1 MGRTTVN
8 AGIPLRG
15 RPLSPAYAAFRSSRA
30 IPLLYSSRTLV
41 QIPNVPWQL
50 TGNHWLT
57 LPCINPADGAI
68 HAVGVVHRGARAAI
82 EFAGAAGFESHAG
95 VPLMVP
101 VIRVDGEVRTLAAEG
116 IAWERSVEWLP
127 TFTCTIG
134 TLVVRG
140 TVFAPY
146 GRDADM
152 AGAVYTVAVENRGT
166 ADVTIE
172 IAMEGTLGHRQQRVR
187 SARPFDDAHL
197 VSIGTDEVMLLEGAA
212 IPGLVALAIGCDGPA
227 RLEAPPGASRE
238 PCKFAVRR
246 DVVVPAAGVAHCAFY
261 LAVGPER
268 DGAQATVAVL
278 RRRGWRA
285 LLTATREA
293 LTSLEQ
299 TTGSERMDRLVNR
312 NLLFA
317 YFYGVGR
324 GLDDAHYYLMRS
336 RAPWHSAGCT
346 VRDWEALMWTLPAVQ
361 LADTGLAREL
371 LVRICE
377 LHGYAPGQ
385 GIHYLDG
392 TLFQPGFTI
401 EGPAA
406 FAIATDRYI
415 RDSDDDQIV
424 EEPVVA
430 DTLYLASDDITA
442 RRDERVPLY
451 STEVMPSGTP
461 APFPFTLHGNAVV
474 ALALDVLRR
483 TLDEEA
489 AAALED
495 PAAVRAALLRHFAV
509 DRGDKARLASAVD
522 LAGGAALED
531 DPVGSLLWLPL
542 YEALDRDDSLY
553 RRSVRAVTGEPT
565 EAGALLPQLAR
576 LLGPDAESVLAWLR
590 RAPLDNG
597 IAAEFVDADGRA
609 LSNGGDAALAGLLAH
624 TLWYAAHAL
633 GLRG

>member
-1 MGRTTVN
+1 M
-8 AGIPLRG
+8 
-15 RPLSPAYAAFRSSRA
+15 
-30 IPLLYSSRTLV
+30 
-41 QIPNVPWQL
+41 QIPSVPWQL

-68 HAVGVVHRGARAAI
+68 HGIGVLHRGARAAI
-82 EFAGAAGFESHAG
+82 EFAGAAGFERAAG
-95 VPLMVP
+95 TPLCVP
-101 VIRVDGEVRTLAAEG
+101 VLRVNGVVSTLAAEG
-116 IAWERSVEWLP
+116 IAWEQAVGWLP
-127 TFTCTIG
+127 TFTCTVG
-134 TLVVRG
+134 ELVVRG

-152 AGAVYTVAVENRGT
+152 AGAVYTLAVENRGDR
-166 ADVTIE
+166 DVPVE
-172 IAMEGTLGHRQQRVR
+172 IALEGTLGHRQQRVR
-187 SARPFDDAHL
+187 TPRPFDDEHV
-197 VSIGTDEVMLLEGAA
+197 VSIGLEDVLLLEGAA
-212 IPGLVALAIGCDGPA
+212 IPGLAALAIGSDGPA
-227 RLEAPPGASRE
+227 RLEAPTHASRD
-238 PCKFAVRR
+238 PRPFAIRR
-246 DVVVPAAGVAHCAFY
+246 DVVAPAKGAVQVAFY

-293 LTSLEQ
+293 LSTMEQ
-299 TTGSERMDRLVNR
+299 STGSDGMDRLVNR

-324 GLDDAHYYLMRS
+324 ALDDAHYYLVRS
-336 RAPWHSAGCT
+336 RAPWHAAGCT

-371 LVRICE
+371 LVRACE

-385 GIHYLDG
+385 GVHYLDG

-415 RDSDDDQIV
+415 RESNDEQIV

-430 DTLYLASDDITA
+430 DTLYLAADDIAA
-442 RRDERVPLY
+442 RRDERIPLY
-451 STEVMPSGTP
+451 STEVMPSGAP
-461 APFPFTLHGNAVV
+461 APMPFTLHGNAVV
-474 ALALDVLRR
+474 ALALDVFKR

-489 AAALED
+489 ANAVED
-495 PAAVRAALLRHFAV
+495 PAAVRAALRRHFAV
-509 DRGDKARLASAVD
+509 DRAGKARLASAID
-522 LAGGAALED
+522 LVGGASLDD

-542 YEALDRDDSLY
+542 YEALDREDSLY
-553 RRSVRAVTGEPT
+553 RRSVRAVSEDT
-565 EAGALLPQLAR
+565 GALLPQLAR
-576 LLGPDAESVLAWLR
+576 LLGPDATEVLAWLR

-597 IAAEFVDADGRA
+597 VAAEFVDDTGRA
-609 LSNGGDAALAGLLAH
+609 VANGGDAALAGLLAH

>member
-1 MGRTTVN
+1 M
-8 AGIPLRG
+8 
-15 RPLSPAYAAFRSSRA
+15 
-30 IPLLYSSRTLV
+30 
-41 QIPNVPWQL
+41 QIPSVPWQL

-68 HAVGVVHRGARAAI
+68 HAVGVLHRGARAAI
-82 EFAGAAGFESHAG
+82 EFAGSAGFESHAG
-95 VPLMVP
+95 TPLCVP
-101 VIRVDGEVRTLAAEG
+101 VLRVNGVVSTLAAEG
-116 IAWERSVEWLP
+116 IAWEQAVGWLP
-127 TFTCTIG
+127 TFTCTVG
-134 TLVVRG
+134 DLVVRG

-152 AGAVYTVAVENRGT
+152 AGAVYTLAVENRGSQS
-166 ADVTIE
+166 VNLE
-172 IAMEGTLGHRQQRVR
+172 IALEGTLGHRQQRVR
-187 SARPFDDAHL
+187 TPRPFDDDHL
-197 VSIGTDEVMLLEGAA
+197 VSVGPEEVLLLEGAA
-212 IPGLVALAIGCDGPA
+212 IPGLAALAIGSDGPA
-227 RLEAPPGASRE
+227 RLEASNGPSRE
-238 PCKFAVRR
+238 PRSFAIRR
-246 DVVVPAAGVAHCAFY
+246 DVVAPASGSAQVAFY

-293 LTSLEQ
+293 LSTMEQ
-299 TTGSERMDRLVNR
+299 ATGSDGMDRLVNR

-324 GLDDAHYYLMRS
+324 ALDDAHYYLVRS
-336 RAPWHSAGCT
+336 RAPWHAAGCT

-371 LVRICE
+371 LVRACE

-385 GIHYLDG
+385 GVHYLDG

-415 RDSDDDQIV
+415 RDSNDEQIV

-430 DTLYLASDDITA
+430 DTLYLASDDIAA
-442 RRDERVPLY
+442 RRDERIPLY
-451 STEVMPSGTP
+451 STEVMPSGSP
-461 APFPFTLHGNAVV
+461 APMPFTLHGNAVV
-474 ALALDVLRR
+474 ALALDVFKR

-489 AAALED
+489 ANAVED
-495 PAAVRAALLRHFAV
+495 PAAVRAALRRHFAV
-509 DRGDKARLASAVD
+509 DRGGKARLASAID
-522 LAGGAALED
+522 LVGGASLDD

-542 YEALDRDDSLY
+542 YEALDREDSLY
-553 RRSVRAVTGEPT
+553 RRSVRAVSADT
-565 EAGALLPQLAR
+565 GALLPQLAR
-576 LLGPDAESVLAWLR
+576 LLGPDAQEVLAWLR

-597 IAAEFVDADGRA
+597 VAAEFVDETGRA
-609 LSNGGDAALAGLLAH
+609 IGNGGDAALAGLLAH

>member
-1 MGRTTVN
+1 M
-8 AGIPLRG
+8 
-15 RPLSPAYAAFRSSRA
+15 
-30 IPLLYSSRTLV
+30 
-41 QIPNVPWQL
+41 QIPSVPWQL

-57 LPCINPADGAI
+57 LPCINPTDGAI
-68 HAVGVVHRGARAAI
+68 HAVGVLHRGARAAI
-82 EFAGAAGFESHAG
+82 EFAGAAGFEQRAG
-95 VPLMVP
+95 APLCGP
-101 VIRVDGEVRTLAAEG
+101 VLRVNGRVLTLANEG
-116 IAWERSVEWLP
+116 IAWERAIGWLP
-127 TFTCTIG
+127 TFTCTVG
-134 TLVVRG
+134 ELVVRG

-152 AGAVYTVAVENRGT
+152 AGAVYSIAVENRGGT
-166 ADVTIE
+166 DVAIE
-172 IAMEGTLGHRQQRVR
+172 IALEGQLGHRQQRVR

-197 VSIGTDEVMLLEGAA
+197 VSIGADEVLLLEGAG
-212 IPGLVALAIGCDGPA
+212 IPGLAALAIGSDGPA
-227 RLEAPPGASRE
+227 RLEAPDGPSRDAR
-238 PCKFAVRR
+238 PFAIRR
-246 DVVVPAAGVAHCAFY
+246 DVVAPAGGAAQCAFY

-293 LTSLEQ
+293 LSGMEQ
-299 TTGSERMDRLVNR
+299 STGSDAMDRLVNR
-312 NLLFA
+312 NLMFA

-324 GLDDAHYYLMRS
+324 ALDDAHYYLVRS
-336 RAPWHSAGCT
+336 RAPWHTAGCT

-371 LVRICE
+371 LVRTCE

-385 GIHYLDG
+385 GVHYMDG
-392 TLFQPGFTI
+392 TLFQPGFTL

-406 FAIATDRYI
+406 YAIAVDRYI
-415 RDSDDDQIV
+415 RDSNDEQIV

-430 DTLYLASDDITA
+430 DTLYLAADDIAA
-442 RRDERVPLY
+442 RRDERIPLY
-451 STEVMPSGTP
+451 STEVMPSGAP

-474 ALALDVLRR
+474 ALALDVFKR

-489 AAALED
+489 AAAVED

-509 DRGDKARLASAVD
+509 DRGGKARLAAAVD
-522 LAGGAALED
+522 LAGGASLD
-531 DPVGSLLWLPL
+531 DDAVGSLLWLPL

-553 RRSVRAVTGEPT
+553 RRSVRAVTMSTDQP
-565 EAGALLPQLAR
+565 GALLPQVAR
-576 LLGPDAESVLAWLR
+576 LLGPDAAEVLAWLR

-609 LSNGGDAALAGLLAH
+609 VGNGGDAALAGLLAH

>member
-1 MGRTTVN
+1 M
-8 AGIPLRG
+8 
-15 RPLSPAYAAFRSSRA
+15 
-30 IPLLYSSRTLV
+30 
-41 QIPNVPWQL
+41 QIPSVPWQL

-68 HAVGVVHRGARAAI
+68 HAIGVLHRGARAAI
-82 EFAGAAGFESHAG
+82 EFAGAPGFESHVG
-95 VPLMVP
+95 VPLAVP
-101 VIRVDGEVRTLAAEG
+101 VLRIDGEVRTLAAEG

-134 TLVVRG
+134 SLVVRG

-152 AGAVYTVAVENRGT
+152 AGAVYTLAIENRGT
-166 ADVTIE
+166 ADVSIE
-172 IAMEGTLGHRQQRVR
+172 VALEGTLGHRQQRVR

-197 VSIGTDEVMLLEGAA
+197 VSTGSDGVILLEGAA
-212 IPGLVALAIGCDGPA
+212 IPGLCAIAIGSDGDA
-227 RLEAPPGASRE
+227 RLEAPDAPSRE
-238 PCKFAVRR
+238 PRAFAVRR
-246 DVVVPAAGVAHCAFY
+246 DLVAPANGVAHCAFY
-261 LAVGPER
+261 FAVGPER

-293 LTSLEQ
+293 LTGLEQ

-317 YFYGVGR
+317 HFYGVGR
-324 GLDDAHYYLMRS
+324 GLDDAHYYLVRS

-371 LVRICE
+371 LVRLCE

-385 GIHYLDG
+385 GVHYLDG
-392 TLFQPGFTI
+392 TLFQPGFAI

-451 STEVMPSGTP
+451 STEVMPSGAP

-474 ALALDVLRR
+474 ALALDVFRR

-489 AAALED
+489 AGAVED

-509 DRGDKARLASAVD
+509 DRGGKARLAAAVD
-522 LAGGAALED
+522 LAGGAALDD

-542 YEALDRDDSLY
+542 YEALDREDSLY
-553 RRSVRAVTGEPT
+553 RRSVRAVTVQSGEP
-565 EAGALLPQLAR
+565 GALLPQLAR

-597 IAAEFVDADGRA
+597 IAAEFVDAEGRA
-609 LSNGGDAALAGLLAH
+609 TSNGGDAALAGLLAH

>member
-1 MGRTTVN
+1 M
-8 AGIPLRG
+8 
-15 RPLSPAYAAFRSSRA
+15 
-30 IPLLYSSRTLV
+30 
-41 QIPNVPWQL
+41 QIPSVPWQL
-50 TGNHWLT
+50 TGNHWLSI
-57 LPCINPADGAI
+57 PCINPADGAI
-68 HAVGVVHRGARAAI
+68 HAIGVLHRGARGTV
-82 EFAGAAGFESHAG
+82 EFAGGPDFALGSA

-101 VIRVDGEVRTLAAEG
+101 VLRVDGVVQALAAGG

-134 TLVVRG
+134 SLVVRG
-140 TVFAPY
+140 TIFAPY

-152 AGAVYTVAVENRGT
+152 AGAVYTLAVENRGCV
-166 ADVTIE
+166 DVSLE
-172 IAMEGTLGHRQQRVR
+172 IALEGTLGHRQQRVR
-187 SARPFDDAHL
+187 TARPFDDAGL
-197 VSIGTDEVMLLEGAA
+197 VSIGADEVMLLEGTA
-212 IPGLVALAIGCDGPA
+212 IPGLCALAVGADGPA
-227 RLEAPPGASRE
+227 KLEAPPGPSHE
-238 PCKFAVRR
+238 PLKFALRR
-246 DVVVPAAGVAHCAFY
+246 EVTAPANGAVQCAFY
-261 LAVGPER
+261 MAVGPER

-299 TTGSERMDRLVNR
+299 TTGSERMDRIVNR

-324 GLDDAHYYLMRS
+324 GLDDAQYYLVRT
-336 RAPWHSAGCT
+336 RAPWHSIACT
-346 VRDWEALMWTLPAVQ
+346 IRDWEALMWTLPAVQ

-385 GIHYLDG
+385 GVHYMDG
-392 TLFQPGFTI
+392 SLFQPGFSI

-406 FAIATDRYI
+406 FAIAIDRYI

-430 DTLYLASDDITA
+430 DTIYLASEDIA
-442 RRDERVPLY
+442 SRRDERIALY
-451 STEVMPSGTP
+451 STEVMPSGVP
-461 APFPFTLHGNAVV
+461 APYPFTLHGNAVV
-474 ALALDVLRR
+474 ALALEIFKR
-483 TLDEEA
+483 TLDEDA
-489 AAALED
+489 ATSVED
-495 PAAVRAALLRHFAV
+495 PAAVRAAFLRHFAV
-509 DRGDKARLASAVD
+509 DRGGKARLAVAID
-522 LAGGAALED
+522 LAGNHATD
-531 DPVGSLLWLPL
+531 DDAVGSLLWLPM
-542 YEALDRDDSLY
+542 YDALDRDDSLY
-553 RRSVRAVTGEPT
+553 RRSVRAAHAEQGEP
-565 EAGALLPQLAR
+565 GALLPQLAR

-597 IAAEFVDADGRA
+597 IAAEMVDENGRA
-609 LSNGGDAALAGLLAH
+609 IANGGDAALAGLLAH